1 MRRRAWIQLKRNLFT
16 HQRFLVLNLGPT
28 RPPKIHRLAQH
39 PTKFYAVEMGWQA
52 PRRYFIPGKL
62 KGYEI
67 IFVETGQTGR
77 INRTLGPEKNGFA
90 LGLLKRNTTYCVT
103 IIAFD
108 EYGKGPAGDC
118 INITTRD
125 GGKTDNCHIR
135 LQTYRL
141 QTQSLPT
148 NNKTIELVVC
158 LPAQFSQTFIK

>member
-1 MRRRAWIQLKRNLFT
+1 
-16 HQRFLVLNLGPT
+16 
-28 RPPKIHRLAQH
+28 
-39 PTKFYAVEMGWQA
+39 MGWQS
-52 PRRYFIPGKL
+52 PRRYFIPGTL

-77 INRTLGPEKNGFA
+77 INWTLGPEKNVFA
-90 LGLLKRNTTYCVT
+90 VGSLKRNTTYCVT

-141 QTQSLPT
+141 QNQSWPT
-148 NNKTIELVVC
+148 NSKTIELVVW
-158 LPAQFSQTFIK
+158 LPAQFSQTFI